1 MILQA
6 KAEFCRPLGLYLHV
20 PFCARAC
27 DFCNFYQEAPKR
39 QELDR
44 YLAGIERE
52 LQLRPP
58 SRPVDTVFWGGGTPS
73 LLAAKDLERLGRAM
87 LAALPQPPQEW
98 TIEMAPS
105 TVKADKLE
113 VLRELGV
120 NRISMGVQS
129 FDPVLLDRLGRS
141 HSPKQV
147 YHAIELIRA
156 AGFDNLNLDLIF
168 AVPGQT
174 LDSWEADLREAL
186 RQEPQHLSTY
196 CLTFEED
203 TALWVKLQ
211 KGQTTKLSI
220 EDESDYYTRAWE
232 VLEGEGLP
240 QYEISNFARPGR
252 ACRHNLNTWAM
263 HEWLAYGPSASG
275 QFGGRRWTNA
285 PNIDQWL
292 QGVES
297 GQPAEQEIVP
307 LTPQSLLAD
316 ALVFGLRMNEGVDLA
331 ERESRFGLP
340 LPDALRTLF
349 DDLTE
354 EGLMTQEGRRVALT
368 LEGRLLADRIGTA
381 ILEALE

>member
-1 MILQA
+1 MNLQA
-6 KAEFCRPLGLYLHV
+6 KAVHTPPLGLYLHV

-27 DFCNFYQEAPKR
+27 DFCNFYQEAPR
-39 QELDR
+39 RAELDR

-52 LQLRPP
+52 LQLRPIE
-58 SRPVDTVFWGGGTPS
+58 RPVDTVFWGGGTPS
-73 LLAAKDLERLGRAM
+73 LLAAKDLERLGNAV
-87 LAALPQPPQEW
+87 LGALPQAPEEW

-105 TVKADKLE
+105 TVKADKLA

-141 HSPKQV
+141 HLPKQV
-147 YHAIELIRA
+147 YHAIDLIRA
-156 AGFDNLNLDLIF
+156 AGFENLNLDLIF

-174 LDSWEADLREAL
+174 LEAWEADLREAL

-232 VLEGEGLP
+232 VLGEAGLP
-240 QYEISNFARPGR
+240 QYEISNFARPGF

-285 PNIDQWL
+285 ANIDQWL
-292 QGVES
+292 EGVES
-297 GQPAEQEIVP
+297 GQMAEQEIVL
-307 LTPQSLLAD
+307 LTAESMLAD
-316 ALVFGLRMNEGVDLA
+316 ALVFGLRMNAGVDL
-331 ERESRFGLP
+331 EELQGCFGVP
-340 LPDALRTLF
+340 LPSTVAGLF
-349 DDLTE
+349 RDLVE
-354 EGLMTQEGRRVALT
+354 EGLMVQEGPRVALT
-368 LEGRLLADRIGTA
+368 LEGRLLADRIATA
-381 ILEALE
+381 ILEAL